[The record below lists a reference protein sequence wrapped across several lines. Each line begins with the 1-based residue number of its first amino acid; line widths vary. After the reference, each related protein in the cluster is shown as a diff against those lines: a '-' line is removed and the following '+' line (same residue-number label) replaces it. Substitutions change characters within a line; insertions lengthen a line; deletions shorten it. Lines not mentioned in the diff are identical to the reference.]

1 MIHVRVA
8 EPTELDDAKDF
19 IQSIFPESMVYV
31 NDGDIILLAEYQGQ
45 KIGFAHLIDMGERFI
60 LQGMGVNEAMRGR
73 GVGSMLMD
81 HVMDMTSET
90 DRPIFLKVKVMN
102 PAIDLYSRYG
112 FFMKRF
118 GTTLLLVKKQNN

>member
-1 MIHVRVA
+1 MIYVRVA
-8 EPTELDDAKDF
+8 EPAELDEAKDY
-19 IQSIFPESMVYV
+19 IQSIFPQSNVYV
-31 NDGDIILLAEYQGQ
+31 NDGDTVLFAEYEGR
-45 KIGFAHLIDMGERFI
+45 KVGFAHLIDMGERYI
-60 LQGMGVNEAMRGR
+60 LQGIGVESSMRGR

-81 HVMDMTSET
+81 HVMELTGDS

-118 GTTLLLVKKQNN
+118 GTTLTLVKRHNN